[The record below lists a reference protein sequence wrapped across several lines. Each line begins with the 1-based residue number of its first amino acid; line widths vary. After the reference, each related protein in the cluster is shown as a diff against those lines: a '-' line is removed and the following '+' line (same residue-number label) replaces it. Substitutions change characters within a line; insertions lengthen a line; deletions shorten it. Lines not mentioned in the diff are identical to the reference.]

1 MTIEELKDLI
11 DSTINEN
18 GTKAIT
24 GKTLNL
30 ALNEIANAVAEAA
43 TTGGGG
49 DVKKLY
55 VSSDGPLG
63 PEQLASNAS
72 LYTEIV
78 TAFTNGKLPPQ
89 VAFLMVG
96 NGYYTSATIVSTMYE
111 DSALLSTVLSVEGIL
126 VFALTS
132 DGNCSISGGNGG
144 NGGNGGDGG
153 SGGSGG
159 SGVPS

>member
-24 GKTLNL
+24 GQALNL

-49 DVKKLY
+49 GVKRLY
-55 VSSDGPLG
+55 ADITGGSITD
-63 PEQLASNAS
+63 PEQLASNAA

-78 TAFTNGKLPPQ
+78 TALTNDELPPQ
-89 VAFLMVG
+89 VG
-96 NGYYTSATIVSTMYE
+96 TIVQE
-111 DSALLSTVLSVEGIL
+111 GVQLLSITSVAIVYADSVLMLVFMFGTEQIPVVLS
-126 VFALTS
+126 S
-132 DGNCSISGGNGG
+132 DGNVSIGG
-144 NGGNGGDGG
+144 
-153 SGGSGG
+153 
-159 SGVPS
+159 